1 MADAPAPAAS
11 GISST
16 PTDSTTA
23 PVAAAAPVAATAAFA
38 SDTTTTAS
46 TAPSASAETTAAP
59 AATQEAPPA
68 QPLFTVP
75 DDLKLNPEATTQF
88 ESFLK
93 SKLTPEGKVLLT
105 GQEVFDHYATQ
116 ARAAN
121 ARWQQQIADANAKNE
136 AECRA
141 RFTPAQLAASETA
154 VGFFSSFDPAFRD
167 FAKGQLNNP
176 VFVNAMRTV
185 GERLSEDTFEIGGQ
199 APPPAPKKSAAER
212 MGYARPRTN

>member
-1 MADAPAPAAS
+1 
-11 GISST
+11 
-16 PTDSTTA
+16 
-23 PVAAAAPVAATAAFA
+23 V
-38 SDTTTTAS
+38 
-46 TAPSASAETTAAP
+46 
-59 AATQEAPPA
+59 TQEAPPA

-75 DDLKLNPEATTQF
+75 EDLKLAPEATTQF

-93 SKLTPEGKVLLT
+93 SKLTADGKVLLT
-105 GQEVFDHYATQ
+105 GQEVLDHYVTQ

-121 ARWQQQIADANAKNE
+121 ARWQQQITDQNAKNE

-185 GERLSEDTFEIGGQ
+185 GERLSEDTFEIGGS
-199 APPPAPKKSAAER
+199 APPSPRGKSAAER
-212 MGYARPRTN
+212 MGYVRAKPN